1 MMIRFSGPG
10 LRATML
16 LTAASLVLGGCGETR
31 KLLGWEKSTPD
42 EFRIVS
48 RAPLTVPP
56 DYGLR
61 PPAPGAA
68 RTAVFG
74 ADRPG
79 AQTAAARTG
88 APVSAGEQQIL
99 GRIGADRIDPGIREQ
114 IDRETQSLAEAD
126 RTFVDRLLFWRA
138 TDPNAGSQLDAAR
151 EAQRLREVSASG
163 RPVNE
168 GEVPTIRKRQRGIFE
183 GIF

>member
-1 MMIRFSGPG
+1 MR
-10 LRATML
+10 RDAQ
-16 LTAASLVLGGCGETR
+16 AARLGEIHAR
-31 KLLGWEKSTPD
+31 RVPHREP
-42 EFRIVS
+42 
-48 RAPLTVPP
+48 RAP
-56 DYGLR
+56 DR
-61 PPAPGAA
+61 AA
-68 RTAVFG
+68 G
-74 ADRPG
+74 S
-79 AQTAAARTG
+79 RTG